1 MELLEKFE
9 AFKEKTKITIYFMEH
24 DYRLY
29 SVKVENNSIDTI
41 YTRDVTDD
49 NNLFDINNE
58 SDLGKQF
65 IQFVNNK

>member
-65 IQFVNNK
+65 IQFINNK

>member
-9 AFKEKTKITIYFMEH
+9 AFKEKTKITIYFMEY

-29 SVKVENNSIDTI
+29 SVKIENDSIDTI

-65 IQFVNNK
+65 IQFINDK

>member
-9 AFKEKTKITIYFMEH
+9 AFKEKTKITIHLIEH

-29 SVKVENNSIDTI
+29 SVKIENDSIDTI

-49 NNLFDINNE
+49 NNVFDINNE

>member
-9 AFKEKTKITIYFMEH
+9 AFKEKTKITIYLMEH

-29 SVKVENNSIDTI
+29 SVKVENDSIDTI